1 MEEDDQGEQRED
13 DDNMELEKLTMLSL
27 PSSIDQT
34 SSVFKSLV
42 DKKYTYQQFPIDVQI
57 GIAIYFAV
65 NHATREDFEGISAHV
80 TLGDSLKFTRWQEE
94 YMKRSPTLK
103 VQTPFPDERGYEF
116 EYYGPFLRK
125 KDSSEG
131 EEDVSIQQMVDAHR
145 RAVEAASASTDPNPT
160 PRSSFLMNPIPLDA
174 QGNYQLE
181 RTFWPYLPSWPLILS
196 FKRFVYGD
204 AIHNDQMNSY
214 SAVVDAMGSFAI
226 EGYDSL
232 DPSSGE
238 KNLLVKMQSLIIDP
252 YKTKGQVSYTDFME
266 FATLAMDIGYM
277 DIEQISTS
285 NSYPELGRHGFWTQF
300 YAIERL
306 DASIYVLKN
315 KRFAF
320 EVYDALSWMVSS
332 TLLTGGRDGAQTK
345 LVDERPFLLKD
356 MHSIPSVFFM
366 SAASFLILRQ
376 NIIDAWRS
384 HIYTWYDDPSKAPLW
399 FLSLIQEPRLR
410 LGKENL
416 KLTAFDE
423 VEDRPHL
430 NALPDYELNLSDRE
444 NWRLDVAYPLK
455 SQRYSPDWKDGSDN
469 TYPSLTLNTLRND
482 VFQRGVPTRG
492 TIPHLVPPPGSRYDI
507 EIFDFCRNLPRVEP
521 IRHTGIE
528 TNANFLTNRNALG
541 LSTHSSFD
549 SIHGYHHKKS
559 KDEIYKMLGT
569 GSSSP
574 PNVIPVD
581 DLKAIHIEVSK
592 ILEAFK
598 SEPVA
603 HPSMGIPENVAKIKY
618 SHLDGEIPTPGL
630 FAGDSYFGIHFM
642 PDWEA
647 ENQCKFNSIMS
658 LDSRIS
664 KYAQAR
670 KIILE
675 FKTGGIAVPDK
686 FDARTRFGCLTSFI
700 KELDTLKGKIN
711 MNSQDLADALDTFV
725 NLRTPSSPIAQFD
738 MLRTRKNA
746 ELLKLDMQEQE
757 LKPPIVTDDISEKIN
772 TLVRVVVDK
781 SWGSPLQ
788 LVAMIDPLR
797 SALLFHCDKLEAA
810 VNLASKK
817 IKGLEEFANTS
828 LMKKWYVGTTRNMYS
843 DAHMVYSTHREHKN
857 HILLNAICHVK
868 MADRPPTE
876 GEAKAQSDA
885 FDVKNATLSPNNI
898 EAFLSLKRNSARM
911 SEINASIAATN
922 KLPSGKK
929 DKRAYLSAYE
939 EYVTRLASLEEKEV
953 ESVRKSVISE
963 LKKGSI
969 RMRPGDPNSPLYPT
983 FEELQCTLPI
993 VSYNGKMGPVSMR
1006 EKTTDRVYAQLDAS
1020 IESLKLSING
1030 PTSKPTY
1037 DTLLSQIQ
1045 DLENSIEAM
1054 VIHATRQLMISVTEA
1069 NGVAP
1074 RSFEQLNSRPPD
1086 TAVATLES
1094 KVKGDNKDIVVFSAM
1109 DLKTDASV
1117 ESNGRGYGIAG
1128 IKKNRFTEKK
1138 WEKMFKIGIDTFK
1151 TRFDKAFNTVFQ
1163 NNVPTEAETLGK
1175 MVPVISD
1182 YYDDILKSIQTL
1194 GLVFRFGGYYNPN
1207 SSDKWRSCDYHDPS
1221 KSQDAPENGES
1232 NTFFHG
1238 ILDDDYPDLRS
1249 WYERLQ
1255 GDTFEKPK
1263 WNIRRMDD
1271 VTTSPDFSYYLY
1283 ESSTSIVRMFIEKAN
1298 ELKDLFVRPVDL
1310 MLNTSNTVTML
1321 MESHPS
1327 LEKLPQ
1333 KNPNRSLL
1341 TRLVR
1346 DNRHLIGGIMNLL
1359 FQDLAEMSRK
1369 RIIPMLDEDDLAVD
1383 SFDRSDDNDENDFQ
1397 NNLPLKSM
1405 NPGLYQFP
1413 MQRSDFLNVWRNA
1426 IRDRNYTLR
1435 THKSYADEQE
1445 DGTIESYGTNG
1456 NIESTRWGGFEAG
1469 VALPTLEQAQDLYR
1483 SYNSQMRLE
1492 SLEMAILNDL
1502 KTQAAEIG
1510 NAWLDEMILECIV
1523 HYMSNGVDD
1532 DDDDV
1537 SVLRDLL
1544 LDGNLKTNADRLRD
1558 LDSAKNSLDAK
1569 RKERIEMESKF
1580 KQPGGLASVVVHSMR
1595 LLSID
1600 SYLYDKINKGPNKRF
1615 LNQCAEV
1622 IPQLMYAEIEKKGGI
1637 PTEVDI
1643 NKFYSSSVNRCIYM
1657 LSNLYSKPTANK
1669 TVYGLVYY
1677 GSLASAFDDRMTKLI
1692 LPSIN
1697 KLGGNPKDS
1706 TVVLQDIVAL
1716 TQTIE
1721 MESRDDGQAQFNTI
1735 LNSDRVKTFLQN
1747 VVAKIK
1753 KPKASTNAPQVNSRL
1768 EMLVYAIHR
1777 MRLEVGYNRHHTKS
1791 NKDYVDNAY
1800 TWNQQRSNAQL
1811 EIGRISKPNI
1821 EFNMPIQDPKSSRKR
1836 SASSM
1841 KNTAPLIDKTASSKQ
1856 TAFFDDVKRQLS
1868 DQQEQAIVLLARDI
1882 QRLVSGYQDPIFSSE
1897 DEKLKFD
1904 EALKQK
1910 LGSNSDTNLEKIN
1923 RRNREKYPG
1932 IFDEDGNMR
1941 PRLLSSLQKF
1951 GYEFLDTIR
1960 RLIDASHPTQS
1971 IVTFTD
1977 SSMVDDTKTDLA
1989 PYIGNRDLLLNPNE
2003 LALSGL
2009 VRFTYKQE
2017 GAQRSSSIAI
2027 KIDEMYLSV
2036 RTRQIFD
2043 ELYRKRVNTMTALD
2057 REFKLETDN
2066 LSKGN
2071 LLSERGIASASGDVL
2086 PTSLGS
2092 FYSIVESINSKKLE
2106 WKERACAFMKQMI
2119 YRIEFQWASAGVM
2132 LNYLQEFMDTNYMS
2146 SGMSD
2151 QSMSRMYKAFLEL
2164 KDDLNN
2170 VWEWEKAWQEIK
2182 PSIDVLRKEDLYQRM
2197 KHGPNYDATNSSLLN
2212 TTPYFVSQGG
2222 PTPPCATYQSTKNLS
2237 LRADLLGTDLNYDK
2251 NGYIFNRM
2259 AFNYENANSED
2270 ESAARAA
2277 VGSMQNVDRP
2287 WEIISVPT
2295 LNEVKQALQNIDS
2308 QNVSFEYFHERP
2320 VVRAVDTDLKNRY
2333 AFFIDFMCV
2342 EDAMKRDPMFSSY
2355 SLEDAYKQRN
2365 DPNGNTSEH
2374 EKNLAKRYG
2383 REDQVQNAATTQ
2395 AYMDSNEKRSVSSIH
2410 ALDEAIRWWSI
2421 LRVAKPSDGLF
2432 EDSMYSDRQHVQ
2444 DLTVKFNH
2452 VKLAQEDMDYRFDQ
2466 LYERIRTYMADN
2478 KIDSEE
2484 YTRELG
2490 IAYQMDS
2497 SDPTKFEMIA
2507 TIAHKLNVTLY
2518 PIPQERPIR
2527 NEQTYRDLIKKGER
2541 LWLNATLET
2550 IEKTDP
2556 RNMFRTE
2563 FVKRLKFQ
2571 DFDPTDLSDDEME
2584 EAGQGEQD
2592 SAVVDASWSGFPY
2605 TDFEFAASN
2614 TTSIMHVKT
2623 AAAKR
2628 VRREKTKFGD
2638 LGFEQYLP
2646 FDEKNAAYK
2655 EELNARLDEHLQAFY
2670 TKDNRKM
2677 QIGDDIRSQVR
2688 DRLDTIIELEWLAR
2702 GKPWQELPSK
2712 DAYAGVYDR
2721 ERDIG
2726 SDVDLKET
2734 ISQSEYPYWVGRF
2747 NQSGGVAYPFMA
2759 SKRDVNWVVKLDTVK
2774 DGNCFYHAVAV
2785 GLVTMDAAKYHAQN
2799 LTSALRT
2806 NFSDFYW
2813 KVYEKADELNRTNGG
2828 IALRTFPPT
2837 GQEGTHT
2844 AGFWNAVKYIYNI
2857 CNGEEGQVFRD
2868 ELNQSFKN
2876 MTASQSSPAFAQS
2889 YTRYMD
2895 LQRVYGA
2902 DVFPTVQFFADIWTV
2917 LKAYIHS
2924 ATANRSYATD
2934 IDVAMMTHFLETP
2947 IVMYEHFSVPAPMQ
2961 VVKDALN
2968 RVSMDNRRRV
2978 TVQEVADEIS
2988 RSGNADASLDTVEKV
3003 NQYFNNRLFHV
3014 DPTSDDSWAFMYGH
3028 TLGWEYTDAN
3038 NPVFPILT
3046 IHEHAGERGRDHFM
3060 AISPLHMRQ
3069 KAGLA
3074 LHTTMEQARPQ
3085 PAQQLVQVVDNSMD
3099 GMDSGGRPQ
3108 DAEDEEG
3115 EDLSEMADIVD

>member
-1 MEEDDQGEQRED
+1 MQLD
-13 DDNMELEKLTMLSL
+13 KLTMLSL
-27 PSSIDQT
+27 PSSIDKT

-65 NHATREDFEGISAHV
+65 NYATREDFEGISAHV
-80 TLGDSLKFTRWQEE
+80 TLGENQKFVRWQAN

-103 VQTPFPDERGYEF
+103 AQTPFPDERGYKF
-116 EYYGPFLRK
+116 QYYGPFLRN

-145 RAVEAASASTDPNPT
+145 RAVEAAAASTDPNPT

-174 QGNYQLE
+174 QGNYMLE
-181 RTFWPYLPSWPLILS
+181 RTFWPYLPSWPLIFS

-204 AIHNDQMNSY
+204 AIHSDQMDSY
-214 SAVVDAMGSFAI
+214 SALVDAMGSFAI

-238 KNLLVKMQSLIIDP
+238 TRLLVKMQSLIIDP

-266 FATLAMDIGYM
+266 FANLAMDIGYM
-277 DIEQISTS
+277 DVEQTSMS

-320 EVYDALSWMVSS
+320 QVYDALSWMVSS

-345 LVDERPFLLKD
+345 LVDERPFLFKD

-384 HIYTWYDDPSKAPLW
+384 HIYTWYYDLSKAPPW
-399 FLSLIQEPRLR
+399 FVSLIQEPRLR
-410 LGKENL
+410 LAKENL
-416 KLTAFDE
+416 KLTAFDKI
-423 VEDRPHL
+423 EDPPHL
-430 NALPDYELNLSDRE
+430 KALPDYELNYSDRKD
-444 NWRLDVAYPLK
+444 WRLDVAYPLK
-455 SQRYSPDWKDGSDN
+455 SQRYSPDWKDGIDK
-469 TYPSLTLNTLRND
+469 TYPSLTLNTLRYD
-482 VFQRGVPTRG
+482 VFQKGVPTRG

-521 IRHTGIE
+521 IRQIGIE
-528 TNANFLTNRNALG
+528 TNANFLKNRNALG

-549 SIHGYHHKKS
+549 SIHGYHHKNA
-559 KDEIYKMLGT
+559 KDVIYKILGT

-574 PNVIPVD
+574 PKVIPVD
-581 DLKAIHIEVSK
+581 DLKAIHINISK
-592 ILEAFK
+592 TLEAFK
-598 SEPVA
+598 SEPVT
-603 HPSMGIPENVAKIKY
+603 HPSMGIPENVAKAKY
-618 SHLDGEIPTPGL
+618 SNPDGDIATSGF

-700 KELDTLKGKIN
+700 TELDTLRAKIK
-711 MNSQDLADALDTFV
+711 MNSQDLAGALDTFF
-725 NLRTPSSPIAQFD
+725 NLRMPGSPIAQFD
-738 MLRTRKNA
+738 LLRNKKNL
-746 ELLKLDMQEQE
+746 ELLKLDMLERE
-757 LKPPIVTDDISEKIN
+757 LKPPIVTNDINEELN
-772 TLVRVVVDK
+772 DLVRAVSDNGWD
-781 SWGSPLQ
+781 SRPQ
-788 LVAMIDPLR
+788 LLAMIDSLR
-797 SALLFHCDKLEAA
+797 LALLLHCDKLEAA
-810 VNLASKK
+810 VELASKK
-817 IKGLEEFANTS
+817 IKGLETFANTS
-828 LMKKWYVGTTRNMYS
+828 LMKKWYVGKIRNMYS
-843 DAHMVYSTHREHKN
+843 DAHMVYSTHREHKD

-868 MADRPPTE
+868 MADKPPTE
-876 GEAKAQSDA
+876 DEVNAQSDA
-885 FDVKNATLSPNNI
+885 FDVGNATLSPNNI
-898 EAFLSLKRNSARM
+898 KIFLEGKRANGRT
-911 SEINASIAATN
+911 SEKNASIAATT
-922 KLPSGKK
+922 KHLSRKK
-929 DKRAYLSAYE
+929 DKKAYLSAYE
-939 EYVTRLASLEEKEV
+939 EYVDSVASAEEREV
-953 ESVRKSVISE
+953 QSVRKSVISE

-969 RMRPGDPNSPLYPT
+969 PMRPGDPNSPLYPT

-993 VSYNGKMGPVSMR
+993 MSYNGKMGPVSIR
-1006 EKTTDRVYAQLDAS
+1006 EKTTDKVLAQLDAS
-1020 IESLKLSING
+1020 IESLKLSIMG

-1037 DTLLSQIQ
+1037 DTLLYQIQ
-1045 DLENSIEAM
+1045 DLENNIEAM
-1054 VIHATRQLMISVTEA
+1054 VIHANRQLMISATEA
-1069 NGVAP
+1069 DGVAP

-1086 TAVATLES
+1086 TAVGSLHS
-1094 KVKGDNKDIVVFSAM
+1094 KVKKEGEDMFVFSPM

-1117 ESNGRGYGIAG
+1117 ESSGRGYGIAG
-1128 IKKNRFTEKK
+1128 IKKNRFTERK
-1138 WEKMFKIGIDTFK
+1138 WQELFQIGSNTFK
-1151 TRFDKAFNTVFQ
+1151 TKFQTAFNTVFQ
-1163 NNVPTEAETLGK
+1163 NNDPTEIDALK
-1175 MVPVISD
+1175 KIVPVISD
-1182 YYDDILKSIQTL
+1182 YYEDILKSIQTL

-1207 SSDKWRSCDYHDPS
+1207 SSDKWRSCDYHNPS
-1221 KSQDAPENGES
+1221 KSQDAPINGES

-1263 WNIRRMDD
+1263 WNIRRVDD

-1283 ESSTSIVRMFIEKAN
+1283 ESSTSIVRMFIEKAS
-1298 ELKDLFVRPVDL
+1298 ELKDLFVEPQDL
-1310 MLNTSNTVTML
+1310 TMNTSNTVTML
-1321 MESHPS
+1321 MESHSS
-1327 LEKLPQ
+1327 LKKVPQ
-1333 KNPNRSLL
+1333 KDPNMSLL
-1341 TRLVR
+1341 IGLAR
-1346 DNRHLIGGIMNLL
+1346 DNRHLIGGVMNLL
-1359 FQDLAEMSRK
+1359 FQDLAEMSKK
-1369 RIIPMLDEDDLAVD
+1369 RIIPMLDEDDLEVD
-1383 SFDRSDDNDENDFQ
+1383 SFDRNDDNDENDFQ
-1397 NNLPLKSM
+1397 NNVPLKSM
-1405 NPGLYQFP
+1405 RLELYQFP
-1413 MQRSDFLNVWRNA
+1413 MQRDEFVNVWRNA
-1426 IRDRNYTLR
+1426 ILVLNYTLR
-1435 THKSYADEQE
+1435 THKSYAHELE

-1469 VALPTLEQAQDLYR
+1469 VALPTLKQAQELYR

-1492 SLEMAILNDL
+1492 SLETAILKDL
-1502 KTQAAEIG
+1502 KTKATEIG
-1510 NAWLDEMILECIV
+1510 NAWLDEIILECIV
-1523 HYMSNGVDD
+1523 HYMSNGVN
-1532 DDDDV
+1532 DV
-1537 SVLRDLL
+1537 SVMRDLL
-1544 LDGNLKTNADRLRD
+1544 LDENLKTNADGLKD

-1569 RKERIEMESKF
+1569 RNERIEMESKF

-1600 SYLYDKINKGPNKRF
+1600 SYLYDKITKGPNKRF
-1615 LNQCAEV
+1615 LEQCAEV

-1637 PTEVDI
+1637 PTEEDI
-1643 NKFYSSSVNRCIYM
+1643 NKFYSSSVDRCIYM
-1657 LSNLYSKPTANK
+1657 LSNLHSKPTANK

-1677 GSLASAFDDRMTKLI
+1677 GSLASAFDDRMNKLI
-1692 LPSIN
+1692 LPFIN
-1697 KLGGNPKDS
+1697 KLGDNQKDS
-1706 TVVLQDIVAL
+1706 TVVLKDIVAL
-1716 TQTIE
+1716 TQAIE
-1721 MESRDDGQAQFNTI
+1721 MESRNDGQAQFNTI
-1735 LNSDRVKTFLQN
+1735 VNSDRVKTLLQN
-1747 VVAKIK
+1747 VIAKIK

-1777 MRLEVGYNRHHTKS
+1777 MRLEVGYNKRHTHT
-1791 NKDYVDNAY
+1791 NKEYVQSAY
-1800 TWNQQRSNAQL
+1800 SWNQQRTNAQL
-1811 EIGRISKPNI
+1811 EINRISKLNI
-1821 EFNMPIQDPKSSRKR
+1821 ELNMPIQDPKSSRKR
-1836 SASSM
+1836 SGSSL
-1841 KNTAPLIDKTASSKQ
+1841 NNIQPLVDKTPSSKQ
-1856 TAFFDDVKRQLS
+1856 ATFFDDMKNPLS
-1868 DQQEQAIVLLARDI
+1868 VQQEQAIVLLARDI
-1882 QRLVSGYQDPIFSSE
+1882 QRLVSGYQDPIFSSD
-1897 DEKLKFD
+1897 DEMLAFD

-1910 LGSNSDTNLEKIN
+1910 LGSDSDTNLEKIN
-1923 RRNREKYPG
+1923 KRNREKYPG
-1932 IFDEDGNMR
+1932 IFDDDGKMR

-1977 SSMVDDTKTDLA
+1977 SSMVDDTKADLA
-1989 PYIGNRDLLLNPNE
+1989 PYIGNQNLLLNPNE

-2036 RTRQIFD
+2036 RTRPIFD

-2057 REFKLETDN
+2057 REFRLETDN
-2066 LSKGN
+2066 LSKQN
-2071 LLSERGIASASGDVL
+2071 LLLERGMVSTSDDVL

-2119 YRIEFQWASAGVM
+2119 YRVEFQWASAGVM

-2151 QSMSRMYKAFLEL
+2151 KSMSMMYMAFLEL
-2164 KDDLNN
+2164 KEDLND

-2182 PSIDVLRKEDLYQRM
+2182 PSLDVLRKEDLYQRM
-2197 KHGPNYDATNSSLLN
+2197 NHGPNYDANNSSLLN

-2222 PTPPCATYQSTKNLS
+2222 PKPPCATYQSTKNLS
-2237 LRADLLGTDLNYDK
+2237 LRADLLGTDLNYDT
-2251 NGYIFNRM
+2251 NGYVFNRM
-2259 AFNYENANSED
+2259 AFNYENANPES
-2270 ESAARAA
+2270 ESAARTA

-2287 WEIISVPT
+2287 WEILSVPT
-2295 LNEVKQALQNIDS
+2295 LQEVQQALENINS
-2308 QNVSFEYFHERP
+2308 QNFSFEYFHERP

-2342 EDAMKRDPMFSSY
+2342 EDALKRDPIFSSY
-2355 SLEDAYKQRN
+2355 SLDDAYRQR
-2365 DPNGNTSEH
+2365 DEPNGNTSEH
-2374 EKNLAKRYG
+2374 EQKLAERYG

-2395 AYMDSNEKRSVSSIH
+2395 AYMNSKEKRSVSSIH

-2421 LRVAKPSDGLF
+2421 LRVAKPSDRLF
-2432 EDSMYSDRQHVQ
+2432 EDSMYSDRQNVQ

-2466 LYERIRTYMADN
+2466 LYDRIRNYMADN
-2478 KIDSEE
+2478 NIDSDD

-2490 IAYQMDS
+2490 IAYEMDS
-2497 SDPTKFEMIA
+2497 SNPMKFEMIA
-2507 TIAHKLNVTLY
+2507 SIAHKLNVTLY

-2527 NEQTYRDLIKKGER
+2527 SEQTYEDLIKKGER

-2571 DFDPTDLSDDEME
+2571 DFDLTDLSDDEME

-2592 SAVVDASWSGFPY
+2592 SAAVDASWSGFPY
-2605 TDFEFAASN
+2605 TDFEFVLPN
-2614 TTSIMHVKT
+2614 TINSMNLQT

-2628 VRREKTKFGD
+2628 VRREKIKFGD
-2638 LGFEQYLP
+2638 LGFKPYLP

-2670 TKDNRKM
+2670 TRDGRTM
-2677 QIGDDIRSQVR
+2677 QIGDDIRSQAR
-2688 DRLDTIIELEWLAR
+2688 DRLDNIIELEWLAR

-2721 ERDIG
+2721 ERDIS

-2734 ISQSEYPYWVGRF
+2734 ISQLEYPYWVGRF

-2785 GLVTMDAAKYHAQN
+2785 GLVTVDAATYHAQN
-2799 LTSALRT
+2799 LTSVLRT
-2806 NFSDFYW
+2806 NFREFYFR
-2813 KVYEKADELNRTNGG
+2813 VYEKAFDLNRTNGG
-2828 IALRTFPPT
+2828 IALTTFPPT
-2837 GQEGTHT
+2837 GQEETRR
-2844 AGFWNAVKYIYNI
+2844 AGFWNAVKYIYNL
-2857 CNGEEGQVFRD
+2857 CNGNEGQIFRD

-2876 MTASQSSPAFAQS
+2876 TTASQSSPAFAQN

-2895 LQRVYGA
+2895 LQRMYGA
-2902 DVFPTVQFFADIWTV
+2902 DVLPPVQFFDDIWTV

-2924 ATANRSYATD
+2924 ATANKSYATD

-2968 RVSMDNRRRV
+2968 RVRTDNRRRV
-2978 TVQEVADEIS
+2978 TLQEVADEIS

-3028 TLGWEYTDAN
+3028 TLGWQYIDVN
-3038 NPVFPILT
+3038 NPVHPILT

-3085 PAQQLVQVVDNSMD
+3085 PAQHLVQVGDNSMD
-3099 GMDSGGRPQ
+3099 GMDSEGRPQ
-3108 DAEDEEG
+3108 DADGERGEEG
-3115 EDLSEMADIVD
+3115 EEEEEEEEEDLFEMADIMD